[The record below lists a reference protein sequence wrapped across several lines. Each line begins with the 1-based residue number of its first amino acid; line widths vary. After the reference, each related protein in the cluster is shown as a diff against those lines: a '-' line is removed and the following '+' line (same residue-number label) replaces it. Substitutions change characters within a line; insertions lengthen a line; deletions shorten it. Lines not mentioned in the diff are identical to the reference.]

1 LSGDPGVRMSSS
13 ENKYDPPL
21 LSQVYNTC
29 QEVSKA
35 VPVGEFP
42 NVLIE
47 IEHLISSHPQDEF
60 ITH

>member
-1 LSGDPGVRMSSS
+1 MSSS

-35 VPVGEFP
+35 IPVGEFP